1 MNIRPSQCFIN
12 KISIKTQSGEVN
24 QDSNFHEF
32 FGSLDV
38 YENIFSSFITADLVL
53 LDGAS
58 FIEKYNISGN
68 EDFEIEFTG
77 YGFEDPLKYTFKVV
91 ELVTNLPAPNLR
103 FKNVVLRLA
112 SKEFLVDCSTSI
124 AQSYDVGTKDIINN
138 IFKTYLKSDKPV
150 YVEAVKSIPVI
161 VIPYLS
167 PFKAIDFIRQRI
179 VSEKYRSSSFLFY
192 ENASGFNL
200 ATVEGIVENEVKKGP
215 QRFFQSESIS
225 DNIKSGSTSTDIDA
239 MHLFFNYTVQSS
251 FNLGASFRNGGLRTN
266 VTQYD
271 LTKKEYSTRVFL
283 NNPDNRLFVDTTKNA
298 NPVISKK
305 VYSEYVVNGNKA
317 VFLPFSKYKD
327 TDNPTSNFIYD
338 TVAERMCFSSL
349 FTQEQTYIDVP
360 GNTKLGAGS
369 LIYLKVPRYDAL
381 NSKQESNQMDSGY
394 YLVTACK
401 HSITNGDTAKY
412 DTHLELMRFGRGD
425 LEV

>member
-1 MNIRPSQCFIN
+1 MKLSPSQCLIT
-12 KISIKTQSGEVN
+12 KISIKTQAGEVN
-24 QDSNFHEF
+24 QDSNLLEF

-58 FIEKYNISGN
+58 FIERYNISGN
-68 EDFEIEFTG
+68 EDFEIEFVG
-77 YGFEDPLKYTFKVV
+77 YGFNDPLKYTFKVV
-91 ELVTNLPAPNLR
+91 ELVTNMPSPNLR
-103 FKNVVLRLA
+103 SKNVVLRLT

-124 AQSYDVGTKDIINN
+124 AQSYDVSTKDIINN
-138 IFKTYLKSDKPV
+138 IFKTYLKSDKSV
-150 YVEAVKSIPVI
+150 YVEAVKSIPVT

-167 PFKAIDFIRQRI
+167 PFKAIDFIRQRV
-179 VSEKYRSSSFLFY
+179 VSEKYKSSSFLFF
-192 ENASGFNL
+192 ENATGFNL
-200 ATVEGIVENEVKKGP
+200 ATAEGLVDIELKKGP
-215 QRFFQSESIS
+215 QRFFQQESIS
-225 DNIKSGSTSTDIDA
+225 ENIKSGYNASDIDA
-239 MHLFFNYTVQSS
+239 HHLFYNYTVQSS
-251 FNLGASFRNGGLRTN
+251 FNLGASFKNGGLRTN

-298 NPVISKK
+298 NPVISKN

-349 FTQEQTYIDVP
+349 FTQEQTYIDIP

-394 YLVTACK
+394 YIVTACK
-401 HSITNGDTAKY
+401 HSVTNGDTAKY

-425 LEV
+425 LDV